1 MVLGLPFMIDLF
13 IVKRFAVEA
22 DLAAVANI
30 LQAMRKG
37 MTIPPETTKAEET
50 VLQGVTD
57 SAVGFCN

>member
-1 MVLGLPFMIDLF
+1 MIDLF